1 MLTSRRIRLPI
12 RGAACWQLTALFRAR
27 FPFKEQLH
35 FCSLWKKQT
44 TWSEAPY
51 KSGSEDRSGFGRCQA
66 HAAPGTGGGV
76 EGAPPGREE
85 WDVARPTGDS
95 WRCAPWGGPGKPR
108 HVATRTPVR
117 SERGGGGGPAHL
129 GTARD
134 RQTAVTATGWA
145 APRGRCRAEGPRGT
159 ANICTKC

>member
-1 MLTSRRIRLPI
+1 MANEPMKR
-12 RGAACWQLTALFRAR
+12 
-27 FPFKEQLH
+27 
-35 FCSLWKKQT
+35 CSTPEVLRET
-44 TWSEAPY
+44 NVTVRHT
-51 KSGSEDRSGFGRCQA
+51 SEDGGDTGA
-66 HAAPGTGGGV
+66 GGGV

-117 SERGGGGGPAHL
+117 SERGGGGGPAHP

-145 APRGRCRAEGPRGT
+145 APRGRCGAEGPRGT
-159 ANICTKC
+159 ANVCTKC